1 MIDFMCMWKLLLC
14 NRTFNGATLIHKSS
28 DPVSY
33 DFENFFFFF
42 FSGEFV
48 CLREDVETVS
58 EVLSSEISS
67 ASQTLQD
74 F

>member
-1 MIDFMCMWKLLLC
+1 MIDFMCVWKLLLS
-14 NRTFNGATLIHKSS
+14 NRTFNGTTVIHKSP

-33 DFENFFFFF
+33 DSEFCFLF
-42 FSGEFV
+42 FSGEFF

>member
-1 MIDFMCMWKLLLC
+1 MICFYVRVRKLLLS
-14 NRTFNGATLIHKSS
+14 NRTFNGTTLIHKSS

-33 DFENFFFFF
+33 DFEIYFFFFP
-42 FSGEFV
+42 GEFV